1 MRKETRKNVTKILA
15 SLLIFSVI
23 FMDFALV
30 LPTNRVLAVE
40 STNTTEDSEVEIVE
54 EDSSVDTDQELD
66 KTEQDSEAVVE
77 EPEQGDQPASD
88 SEQEGEPSQ
97 EEAAISEPVVETTEE
112 VPTINEEDAS
122 TDKEETI
129 DNPDSEEVI
138 DFNTLPQLLLT
149 EVMPNNNGADDFEYF
164 EIYNNSNQSIILDHH
179 KLAIRYT
186 DGSGKEDVQLAFS
199 EATIDSGQTLVFW
212 RNASGHSLADFNAHY
227 ATALSKEDV
236 VEYTGTGFSNSG
248 NRALVVKNTSNE
260 TIISAN
266 YLSEDIASG
275 KVVDYQYPKTGTE
288 MVKSQTLSDPNP
300 GSLIKEQVPDQKV
313 TLSDHTAPTINHQ
326 ELKQIE
332 AGKDMT
338 IEASIASDQATISAK
353 LYYQTDKQDSYQMI
367 EMTNTETSTYQAVIP
382 GNALRAETLTYYILA
397 TDPNHRVS
405 YPPSIDR
412 PIEVSIKKEE
422 EEVEDDF
429 NNYPHLLIT
438 ELAPNSKGGGTDNY
452 EYFELY
458 NNTNQALTLTNYT
471 FVYRYT
477 DSGKDVPFQIP
488 ATVIES
494 KQTLVFW
501 YNNSGK
507 ELSDFNQNFGLDLT
521 DEQVIEV
528 TDTAFPGFANGG
540 DRALLIKDNQGEQVT
555 YADYLGSEN
564 DNTGAVIAY
573 QYPRQG
579 TTMVKYRT
587 MADPTP
593 GIIESEQVPK
603 STVTIP
609 EIEDDTEAPQMSHTP
624 VTEVDAFTAIK
635 LEAIITDDKAVPV
648 ASLYIKG
655 EDDEQFTSLAMSP
668 DPENPSNY
676 AVNIPGVYVESDI
689 TYYLESTDGTNV
701 SKTEAYKITV
711 HKDDV
716 DVSKVPG
723 LLVTEVVPDSTN
735 VGSADGYEFIE
746 IYNNTDQAINFKD
759 YKLRYRYG
767 SDPES
772 DIMWPSIPDDVVI
785 PSKETLVFW
794 IINGQNDTQTV
805 ADFNSNYNT
814 SLVENE
820 DIVKIYSAGMANG
833 SMRGLLITS
842 NTGQE
847 VSIAY
852 YNDVETI
859 DDTQADKGIVYKYPV
874 DGSNVMEKISAGLM
888 PATPGN
894 IEAYQV
900 PKQQIALPSDEHAP
914 TIENLTD
921 ESEVL
926 QTDNIDIL
934 ADVQDEMEVK
944 TVQVYYRT
952 NEQETFQTALLTE
965 DYDDM
970 LYHHRIYSPEII
982 GKEYVEYYF
991 VASDGVNQVTSDR
1004 YQVKVTNDLD
1014 DSSIRLNVNEGE
1026 IVNGEKV
1033 IKGTSKDDRPNDV
1046 TLSIDGV
1053 KQISSLYNAIEHKA
1067 YFAYEVSGI
1076 NTYFQNG
1083 VTIGDEIIHIF
1094 DDWMAQWETITV
1106 PIEADQL
1113 QVGDNT
1119 ITIRAGNKATPWEGD
1134 PGENRDDYNLR
1145 NVRLVLADGTI
1156 LIDPT
1161 HGDPNQVYDMGDD
1174 GTDRIS
1180 EDFIFTVTDELA
1192 SSQSYLWDTTTIS
1205 DGEHVITVAD
1215 SDEELK
1221 TTVLVD
1227 NTAPTITTTI
1237 EEEKEYKGAFEIDVT
1252 ILDEIAGVKNSDVWL
1267 DNKKIEL
1274 PYQTSSGMLPAGRH
1288 QIKVEA
1294 EDHVGN
1300 TATLEVNFS
1309 VVDENPEKPGS
1320 NADEL
1325 NDSLAGDPVLQVRV
1339 TDPAGDDMD
1348 VSFYQGYQYKPSDLN
1363 HVKSFSGASDVE
1375 PPNTPVL
1382 EGEAQFSEA
1391 DISLTSKQDQQY
1403 MITDSTTQFPYHRFD
1418 VTVDNEVDENDVVEF
1433 VWKGNSLSG
1442 RKVTMYAWNHST
1454 SQWNIVDYE
1463 VAGEN
1468 DFELKGSV
1476 VVSDFVKDNKINVI
1490 VQDEIPATPEE
1501 YDYTFV
1507 WMSDTQYYS
1516 ESYPHI
1522 YDRQTQWI
1530 TEKQEEMN
1538 IKYVFHTGD
1547 LVDESDQEIQWE
1559 NANNSM
1565 KTLDDANIPYG
1576 VLAGNH
1582 DVSQKTNDY
1591 TAYYKYFGA
1600 DRFED
1605 RSYYGG
1611 SYLNNRG
1618 HYDLISVDGNDY
1630 IMVYLGWGVEDEGI
1644 KWVNEVLA
1652 AHPDRKAILNFHEYM
1667 QATGTRHPLGEKLY
1681 EEVVLPNENVFAV
1694 LSGHYHESQLL
1705 VDEIDDDGD
1714 GNTDRTVYQMLADY
1728 QGGPEGGQGYMRLLH
1743 FDTDNNRILVNTYSP
1758 YLDDYNYYDTDAY
1771 PEKDEFILELDLAA
1785 TEKRV
1790 ATDYFAVNVYS
1801 DTEIGS
1807 VKDVSSG
1814 EIAEVTWKGLEE
1826 DKSYSWYAVVTDQFT
1841 GKTTSD
1847 IWSFIKG
1854 DDIPIEVPVE
1864 EDDEDQENEIPTP
1877 TSPVD
1882 ETDQPN
1888 SPEVPGEAVENDGEE
1903 DIVIEPVTNE
1913 NVLNETEKEQETPLY
1928 VETSDSDDG
1937 GSSGLA
1943 NTSTNMFDR
1952 LLIGLISIIMSLVL
1966 LFFYRRKQMLI

>member
-1 MRKETRKNVTKILA
+1 MRKDTRKTVTKVLA
-15 SLLIFSVI
+15 SLLIFSVL
-23 FMDFALV
+23 FMDFAIV
-30 LPTNRVLAVE
+30 LPANRLLAVE

-54 EDSSVDTDQELD
+54 EDSSTDTDQELD
-66 KTEQDSEAVVE
+66 KTEQDSQNVAE
-77 EPEQGDQPASD
+77 EPEQGEQPTSD
-88 SEQEGEPSQ
+88 SEQEGKPSQ
-97 EEAAISEPVVETTEE
+97 ENISDPAAESPVE
-112 VPTINEEDAS
+112 VPTVDEPDIS
-122 TDKEETI
+122 TE
-129 DNPDSEEVI
+129 NEVI
-138 DFNTLPQLLLT
+138 DEQESIDIPESEEEIDINSLPQLLIT
-149 EVMPNNNGADDFEYF
+149 EIMPNNNGADDFEYF
-164 EIYNNSNQSIILDHH
+164 ELYNNSNQSIILDHH
-179 KLAIRYT
+179 NLAIRYT
-186 DGSGKEDVQLAFS
+186 DGSGKEDVAIDFS

-212 RNASGHSLADFNAHY
+212 RNAAGHSVADFNTHY
-227 ATALSKEDV
+227 ATNLAKEDI
-236 VEYTGTGFSNSG
+236 VEYAGTGFSNTG
-248 NRALVVKNTSNE
+248 NRSLVVKNTSNE
-260 TIISAN
+260 TIISAD
-266 YLSEDIASG
+266 YLAEDIASG
-275 KVVDYQYPKTGTE
+275 KVVDYQYPITGTE
-288 MVKSQTLSDPNP
+288 MVKYQTLSDPNP
-300 GSLIKEQVPDQKV
+300 GSLINEQVPDQKV

-326 ELKQIE
+326 EIKQIE

-338 IEASIASDQATISAK
+338 IEANIVDDQAAISAK
-353 LYYQTDKQDSYQMI
+353 LYYQTNKQDSYQMI
-367 EMTNTETSTYQAVIP
+367 EMSNIENDRYQAVIP
-382 GNALRAETLTYYILA
+382 GNALLAETLSYYISA

-405 YPPSIDR
+405 YPSSIDK
-412 PIEVSIKKEE
+412 PIEVSIKKA
-422 EEVEDDF
+422 EEVEEDF
-429 NNYPHLLIT
+429 NRYPHLLIT

-488 ATVIES
+488 ANVIES

-507 ELSDFNQNFGLDLT
+507 ELSDFNQNFGTDLT
-521 DEQVIEV
+521 SEQVIEV
-528 TDTAFPGFANGG
+528 TDKAFPGFANGG
-540 DRALLIKDNQGEQVT
+540 NRALLIKDNQGEQVT
-555 YADYLGSEN
+555 YADYLGSDN
-564 DNTGAVIAY
+564 DNTGAVISY
-573 QYPRQG
+573 QYPRVG
-579 TTMVKYRT
+579 SNMVKYRT
-587 MADPTP
+587 MADPSP
-593 GIIESEQVPK
+593 GIIEPEQVPK

-609 EIEDDTEAPQMSHTP
+609 KIEEDTEAPQMSHTP
-624 VTEVDAFTAIK
+624 VTEVDAFTSIE
-635 LEAIITDDKAVPV
+635 LEAIITDDKAIPV
-648 ASLYIKG
+648 ATLYIKG
-655 EDDEQFTSLAMSP
+655 EDDKQFTSLAMSP

-676 AVNIPGVYVESDI
+676 LANIPGVYVESDI
-689 TYYLESTDGTNV
+689 TYYLEATDGTNV
-701 SKTEAYKITV
+701 SKTEEYKITV
-711 HKDDV
+711 NKEEIDF
-716 DVSKVPG
+716 SKVPG

-794 IINGQNDTQTV
+794 IINGQNDGQTI
-805 ADFNSNYNT
+805 ADFNANYNT
-814 SLVENE
+814 NLVENE

-833 SMRGLLITS
+833 SMRGLLITT
-842 NTGQE
+842 NTGLE

-859 DDTQADKGIVYKYPV
+859 DDTQADKGILYKYPV

-894 IEAYQV
+894 VEAFQV
-900 PKQQIALPSDEHAP
+900 PKQQITLPADELAP

-921 ESEVL
+921 KSDVL

-944 TVQVYYRT
+944 TVQVYYRM

-970 LYHHRIYSPEII
+970 LYHYRIYSPEII

-991 VASDGVNQVTSDR
+991 VASDGVNQVMSDR
-1004 YQVKVTNDLD
+1004 YQIKVTNDLD
-1014 DSSIRLNVNEGE
+1014 DSSIRLNVSEGE
-1026 IVNGEKV
+1026 IVNGKKV
-1033 IKGTSKDDRPNDV
+1033 IKGTSKDDRPNNV
-1046 TLSIDGV
+1046 TLSIDGAE
-1053 KQISSLYNAIEHKA
+1053 QITSLYNGIEHKA
-1067 YFAYEVSGI
+1067 YFAFEVSGI

-1083 VTIGDEIIHIF
+1083 VTIGDEVIHIF

-1106 PIEADQL
+1106 PIEAEQL
-1113 QVGDNT
+1113 QVGENM

-1174 GTDRIS
+1174 GTDRIL
-1180 EDFIFTVTDELA
+1180 ENFIFTVTDELA

-1215 SDEELK
+1215 SDEELQ

-1227 NTAPTITTTI
+1227 NTAPMITTTV
-1237 EEEKEYKGAFEIDVT
+1237 EEGKEYKGAIEIDAT
-1252 ILDEIAGVKNSDVWL
+1252 ILDEIAGLKNSDVWL
-1267 DNKKIEL
+1267 DNRKIEL
-1274 PYQTSSGMLPAGRH
+1274 PYQTSSGTLSAGSH
-1288 QIKVEA
+1288 QLKVEA
-1294 EDHVGN
+1294 EDLVGN
-1300 TATLEVNFS
+1300 ASALEVNFS
-1309 VVDENPEKPGS
+1309 VVDENPGKPGS

-1325 NDSLAGDPVLQVRV
+1325 NDSVTGDPVLKVRV
-1339 TDPAGDDMD
+1339 TDPEGDEMD
-1348 VSFYQGYQYKPSDLN
+1348 VAFYQGYQYKPSDLN
-1363 HVKSFSGASDVE
+1363 QVKSFSGASDVE
-1375 PPNTPVL
+1375 PPNTPVS

-1418 VTVDNEVDENDVVEF
+1418 VTVDSKVDENDVVEF
-1433 VWKGNSLSG
+1433 VWNGNSLSG
-1442 RKVTMYAWNHST
+1442 RKVTMYAWNHSM
-1454 SQWNIVDYE
+1454 SQWNIVDSE

-1476 VVSDFVKDNKINVI
+1476 VVSDFVKDSKINVI
-1490 VQDEIPATPEE
+1490 VQDEIPDSPEE

-1530 TEKQEEMN
+1530 AEKQAEMN

-1547 LVDESDQEIQWE
+1547 LVDESDQEVQWE
-1559 NANNSM
+1559 NADNSM

-1644 KWVNEVLA
+1644 KWMNEVLA

-1705 VDEIDDDGD
+1705 VDEIDDNGD
-1714 GNTDRTVYQMLADY
+1714 GTTDRSVYQMLADY

-1771 PEKDEFILELDLAA
+1771 PGKDEFILELDLAPQ
-1785 TEKRV
+1785 EKRV

-1807 VKDVSSG
+1807 VENVPSG
-1814 EIAEVTWKGLEE
+1814 EIAEVTWQGLEE

-1854 DDIPIEVPVE
+1854 DDMPVEVPDG
-1864 EDDEDQENEIPTP
+1864 EDDDDQDNETPTP
-1877 TSPVD
+1877 PVD
-1882 ETDQPN
+1882 ENEQPI
-1888 SPEVPGEAVENDGEE
+1888 SPEVPGEAVDNDGEE
-1903 DIVIEPVTNE
+1903 IVIEPVSNE
-1913 NVLNETEKEQETPLY
+1913 NETNKEQSTPLY
-1928 VETSDSDDG
+1928 VETSNSDDG

-1943 NTSTNMFDR
+1943 NTSTNIFNWF
-1952 LLIGLISIIMSLVL
+1952 LIGLISIFMSLVL
-1966 LFFYRRKQMLI
+1966 LVFYRRKQLHI